1 MNTYII
7 RPYFGHDCNSVDGF
21 NNGCYLDEVEVT
33 ANSED
38 DAIEQC
44 IAKQKASLG
53 AVEYL
58 DHIGDFDTVAWITD
72 YCDGVAAD
80 DHNNDDDANREYLY
94 EYIDFSDVR
103 LKD

>member
-7 RPYFGHDCNSVDGF
+7 RPYYGHDCSSVDGF
-21 NNGCYLDEVEVT
+21 NNGCYLDEIEVE
-33 ANSED
+33 AASED

-44 IAKQKASLG
+44 IFKQMESLPKDT
-53 AVEYL
+53 EYL

-72 YCDGVAAD
+72 YCEVVAD
-80 DHNNDDDANREYLY
+80 DDNREYLY
-94 EYIDFSDVR
+94 KYLDFSDVR

>member
-21 NNGCYLDEVEVT
+21 NDGRYLDEIEVL
-33 ANSED
+33 ADSEY

-44 IAKQKASLG
+44 IAKQKESLPK
-53 AVEYL
+53 ETEIF
-58 DHIGDFDTVAWITD
+58 DFFGDFDTVAWITD
-72 YCDGVAAD
+72 YSDEAD
-80 DHNNDDDANREYLY
+80 EEGNREYLY
-94 EYIDFSDVR
+94 KYIDFGDVR